1 MEPQGDEASAVR
13 SFICAAIVEA
23 TLTDEQRRI
32 EELHQRKLQ
41 EQLEMI
47 RSEVLRYRELVQRDE
62 EAVKIEQDNVKSKEA
77 NLKSLKQVNVLLTEK
92 ASVLEKQLEEEE
104 KTSVDQLA
112 KDIGARRRWRRKA
125 KRPYDIENTEKRI
138 AELQEACAAKEAA
151 ERACDEELRK
161 LRAEQDRAT
170 QDKLNAFVVELA
182 KLYVQCASKGNEVQ
196 KLQDEVGQLKSAVAR
211 LENKARAQTQ
221 DKASEVTRPLQL
233 RPVGETPQNKPCS
246 TSLDAPTSS
255 HFEALSIP
263 STSKQSVAM
272 GAPKRLEKG
281 SPPQCATPSLS
292 PLLMPPPSRALV
304 RPRSTTGGHQ
314 LDSSTLLG
322 NLESFFQSAHSPKS
336 PAAQKRP
343 VSSTFGDSGTTA
355 PPCKQPRSGDS
366 GASSSAPAS
375 KPARQHPQ
383 VPPNERTLSSL
394 AVRTTSVP
402 ADAQHKNN
410 SAPVQTQVISSQCAA
425 ANATL
430 SFGKQ
435 ALSKTPQDKHPVAA
449 SSVGYHTPSPRD
461 QTSVRHGRQQE
472 ELTLHRAQA
481 SQPSADQRS
490 LIELSTAGPSR
501 TAQREPLL
509 QSLAT
514 SFLLSNEMRVDG
526 PPRTAQP
533 ARPSDDQQTVE
544 EMNLPGPSNLAQ
556 REPAKSLAT
565 SAKWIMGLQEQ
576 RSHQAP
582 HFSQSGWQVMEQ
594 MGLPVPNVVQGAPA
608 RAVSVS
614 AKWGMGL
621 QEQQSHR
628 TAHLPQSASGQQQTS
643 AQMCLP
649 GPSRV
654 TQKQEAS
661 HPSTAPL
668 KKSRGLQ
675 EPRPVVQPPK
685 EGHVFEGTATT
696 NIFQAE
702 HTRPAQSPV
711 KSPNWDTQDTQ
722 SPEHGEVPKP
732 TDSQSSKESPSEFSF
747 GAAALS
753 PEASG
758 EDAGYTLFG
767 EDDDSEQDGGFLA
780 MAGTVAFGK
789 HIYVIGGYDGR
800 GQVTSVERY
809 DTDLDVWEM
818 VAPLNTRRSALSA
831 AVLDG
836 KIYALGGY
844 DGQEYLST
852 VEVYDPTM
860 NVWTT
865 GPPMPSCK
873 SGQASCSSPAPC
885 VLHKVL

>member
-13 SFICAAIVEA
+13 SFISAAIVEA

-92 ASVLEKQLEEEE
+92 ASVLEKQLEEEQ

-112 KDIGARRRWRRKA
+112 KLEASTMRIEKRYRRTKALEEEA

-138 AELQEACAAKEAA
+138 AELQEACATKEAA
-151 ERACDEELRK
+151 ERACDEELQK
-161 LRAEQDRAT
+161 LRAEQERAA

-182 KLYVQCASKGNEVQ
+182 KLYVQCASKRNGVQ
-196 KLQDEVGQLKSAVAR
+196 ELQDEVGQLKSAVAR

-233 RPVGETPQNKPCS
+233 HAVGETPQNKPCS

-255 HFEALSIP
+255 HFEALAIP

-281 SPPQCATPSLS
+281 PPPQCATPSLS

-314 LDSSTLLG
+314 LDSSTFLG
-322 NLESFFQSAHSPKS
+322 NLESFFQSAHSPKP
-336 PAAQKRP
+336 PAAQRRP
-343 VSSTFGDSGTTA
+343 VSTTFGDTGTTA
-355 PPCKQPRSGDS
+355 PPCKQPRSGD
-366 GASSSAPAS
+366 GGAASSTPAS

-383 VPPNERTLSSL
+383 VPPNERTSYSL

-402 ADAQHKNN
+402 ADAQHKSN
-410 SAPVQTQVISSQCAA
+410 SAPVHTQVISSQCAA
-425 ANATL
+425 ANAAL

-435 ALSKTPQDKHPVAA
+435 ASSKTPQDKRPVGASPMGYRTAA
-449 SSVGYHTPSPRD
+449 PRD
-461 QTSVRHGRQQE
+461 QTSSGHGRQQE
-472 ELTLHRAQA
+472 ELNLHRGQV
-481 SQPSADQRS
+481 SQSSADQRS
-490 LIELSTAGPSR
+490 LEEFSTAGPSC
-501 TAQREPLL
+501 TAQQEPLP
-509 QSLAT
+509 QPFTTSSL
-514 SFLLSNEMRVDG
+514 SSNEMQVGR

-533 ARPSDDQQTVE
+533 ARPSDDQQAVE
-544 EMNLPGPSNLAQ
+544 EMDLAGPSNLAR

-565 SAKWIMGLQEQ
+565 SAKWMMGLQEQ
-576 RSHQAP
+576 RSHQAH
-582 HFSQSGWQVMEQ
+582 HFAQSGWQVMEQ

-608 RAVSVS
+608 RAASVS
-614 AKWGMGL
+614 SKWGMGL

-628 TAHLPQSASGQQQTS
+628 TAHLPQPASGQQQTS

-668 KKSRGLQ
+668 NKSRGLQ
-675 EPRPVVQPPK
+675 ELRPVVQPPK
-685 EGHVFEGTATT
+685 EGHMFEETATT
-696 NIFQAE
+696 NVFHAE

-711 KSPNWDTQDTQ
+711 TSPNWDTQDTQ
-722 SPEHGEVPKP
+722 SPEQGEVPKP

-767 EDDDSEQDGGFLA
+767 EDDDSGQDGGFLA
-780 MAGTVAFGK
+780 MAGA
-789 HIYVIGGYDGR
+789 
-800 GQVTSVERY
+800 
-809 DTDLDVWEM
+809 TD
-818 VAPLNTRRSALSA
+818 S
-831 AVLDG
+831 
-836 KIYALGGY
+836 
-844 DGQEYLST
+844 
-852 VEVYDPTM
+852 
-860 NVWTT
+860 
-865 GPPMPSCK
+865 GPRFTF
-873 SGQASCSSPAPC
+873 
-885 VLHKVL
+885 